1 MAEKFTPFT
10 PQDSVMLL
18 IDHQQGTLNFCRNI
32 SQKTIVQNTRAL
44 ARIAKALDM
53 PVVLT
58 TSQEDHAQGPLIPD
72 MQEILPE
79 AYEARIKRS
88 GMANAWHD
96 DNYRNAVL
104 KAAGGRKNI
113 IMAGLTNDVCIVY
126 PSISMVEEGFRVQVV
141 QDAGG
146 SPNAIGEDAA
156 RRRWEN
162 HGVVTT
168 STNQLVA
175 ELGVDWS
182 TEAGGK
188 LIQITFEEVISHL
201 DEM

>member
-32 SQKTIVQNTRAL
+32 SQKTIVQNARAL

-96 DNYRNAVL
+96 ENYRNAVL
-104 KAAGGRKNI
+104 KAADVRKNI

-188 LIQITFEEVISHL
+188 LIQITFEEVISHP